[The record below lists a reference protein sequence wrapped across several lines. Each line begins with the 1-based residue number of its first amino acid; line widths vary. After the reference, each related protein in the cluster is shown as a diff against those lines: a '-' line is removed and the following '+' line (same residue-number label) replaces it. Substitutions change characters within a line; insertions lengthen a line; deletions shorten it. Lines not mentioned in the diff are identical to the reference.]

1 LPTSSPE
8 PKRDEEDTVR
18 AIGLDVHRD
27 FCEVAIAEASEL
39 RSAGRIETTPE
50 QLELFAASL
59 AADDI
64 VALEAT
70 GNAAEI
76 ARIIEPHVARVV
88 VVSPSDTGI
97 RQARAK
103 TDRLDARTLARLA
116 AAGSLDAVW
125 MPDERTRAMRRRLSR
140 RAQLVRARTRA
151 KNEIHAVLVRRLMG
165 RPPVS
170 DLFGAKGRQWLA
182 KLELPDEEAETVD
195 GCLRHVD
202 FLDAEVAAL
211 ERQIAREALAWPE
224 IRRLMSVPGV
234 SVITAAT
241 FLAAIGDIGRFRGSR
256 QLVGY
261 LGLDPRVRQSGS
273 APATRGSISKQGSA
287 ASRHVLVEA
296 AWIAVRSPGPLRA
309 FYERVRARRG
319 HQIAVV
325 ATARKLAGL
334 FWCLLTRE
342 EDYAFGQP
350 SLTRQKIR
358 RLELAAGAPPR
369 KGQGRSGGGM
379 RNAAVR
385 AAERELARQ
394 AEAAYRRTISDWQAS
409 GPARAKK
416 GASVTP
422 GRASHRSSKGKAA
435 RQTTSP

>member
-1 LPTSSPE
+1 
-8 PKRDEEDTVR
+8 VR

-27 FCEVAIAEASEL
+27 FCEVAIAEAGEL
-39 RSAGRIETTPE
+39 RSAGRVETAPE
-50 QLELFAASL
+50 RLELFAASL
-59 AADDI
+59 GADDV

-76 ARIIEPHVARVV
+76 ARIIEAQVARVI
-88 VVSPSDTGI
+88 VVSSSDTGI

-125 MPDERTRAMRRRLSR
+125 MPDPRTAAMRRRLAR

-151 KNEIHAVLVRRLMG
+151 KNEVHAVLVRRLKG
-165 RPPVS
+165 RPPVR
-170 DLFGAKGRQWLA
+170 DLFCAKGRRWLA
-182 KLELPDEEAETVD
+182 GLELPDEELETVG
-195 GCLRHVD
+195 GCLRHID
-202 FLDAEVAAL
+202 FLDGEVQLL

-224 IRRLMSVPGV
+224 IRRLMSIPGV

-241 FLAAIGDIGRFRGSR
+241 FMAAIGDITRFRGPR
-256 QLVGY
+256 QLVAY

-273 APATRGSISKQGSA
+273 TPAAHGSITKQGSA
-287 ASRHVLVEA
+287 PSRHVLVEA

-309 FYERVRARRG
+309 FYERVRSRRG
-319 HQIAVV
+319 HQIAIV
-325 ATARKLAGL
+325 AAARKLACL

-342 EDYAFGQP
+342 EDYAYGQP

-358 RLELAAGAPPR
+358 RLELAAGHPR
-369 KGQGRSGGGM
+369 RQGQRKTTAGM

-385 AAERELARQ
+385 ASERELARQ
-394 AEAAYRRTISDWQAS
+394 AETAYRRTVRDWQATR
-409 GPARAKK
+409 PANPKR

-422 GRASHRSSKGKAA
+422 GRASDRPSKGKAA